1 MGNLINEKRPVIK
14 IETLELGPHAQ
25 KKIFLPK
32 ESGFDKHKTLAVW
45 FFAAIAI
52 GVALTSFL
60 IETGEHTAKAVD
72 NFFASRQQT
81 VALNSEKE
89 NLLLGSDD
97 QKEDEGISFYGGS
110 GNFVKATQKNAPR
123 VSSLSYLVGDIETG
137 EVIFE
142 KNPEFIFPIASV
154 SKLMTA
160 IVAKN
165 LLDAHS
171 HVVVSKS
178 SVNTYGT
185 QGGLYAGERILI
197 TDLLYPLLIESSNDA
212 AEVLADGLGR
222 DNFLKAMNNKAS
234 EIGMASTTFNDP
246 SGLSAKNVSS
256 TKDLFTLARFIH
268 KEHPEIWD
276 ITRVTEYGVLKHKWV
291 NSNRLMRKSSFIGG
305 KNGYTEEAFR
315 TTVSVFDLPFKVYGT
330 KDIVKRKVAVVI
342 LKSNERE
349 ADVDTI
355 LRFLESNFAF
365 SYEKDSIEGLGGSN

>member
-1 MGNLINEKRPVIK
+1 MGNLVNEKRPVIK

-45 FFAAIAI
+45 FFAAIAF

-60 IETGEHTAKAVD
+60 VETGEHTAKAVD
-72 NFFASRQQT
+72 NFFASKE
-81 VALNSEKE
+81 VALTENKE
-89 NLLLGSDD
+89 NLILGSDD
-97 QKEDEGISFYGGS
+97 QKEDEEVSFYTGA
-110 GNFVKATQKNAPR
+110 GNFVKATSKNPPKT
-123 VSSLSYLVGDIETG
+123 SSLSYLVGDIETG
-137 EVIFE
+137 EIIFE
-142 KNPEFIFPIASV
+142 KNPEFVFPIASV

-160 IVAKN
+160 IVAKE
-165 LLDAHS
+165 LLDLHNY
-171 HVVVSKS
+171 VVVSKS

-185 QGGLYAGERILI
+185 QGGLNSGERILI

-222 DNFLKAMNNKAS
+222 ENFLKAMNNKAVQ
-234 EIGMASTTFNDP
+234 IGMASTTYNDP
-246 SGLSAKNVSS
+246 SGLSPKNVSS
-256 TKDLFTLARFIH
+256 TKDLFVLAQFIN
-268 KEHPEIWD
+268 KNYPDIWD

-291 NSNRLMRKSSFIGG
+291 NSNRLMRKPSFIGG

-315 TTVSVFDLPFKVYGT
+315 TTVSVFDIPFKVFGT

-349 ADVDTI
+349 ADVDI
-355 LRFLESNFAF
+355 LLRFLESNFAF
-365 SYEKDSIEGLGGSN
+365 SYEKDSIEELGGTN

>member
-52 GVALTSFL
+52 GVSLTSFL
-60 IETGEHTAKAVD
+60 IETGEYTAKAVD
-72 NFFASRQQT
+72 NFFASKQQL

-89 NLLLGSDD
+89 NLILGSDD
-97 QKEDEGISFYGGS
+97 QEEEAVSFYMGA
-110 GNFVKATQKNAPR
+110 GNFVKATQKTSPR

-142 KNPEFIFPIASV
+142 KNPEFVFPIASV

-160 IVAKN
+160 IVAKD
-165 LLDAHS
+165 LLDAHN
-171 HVVVSKS
+171 HVVVTKS
-178 SVNTYGT
+178 SVDTYGT
-185 QGGLYAGERILI
+185 YGGLYSGERILI
-197 TDLLYPLLIESSNDA
+197 NDLLYPLLIESSNDA
-212 AEVLADGLGR
+212 AEVLATGLGR
-222 DNFLKAMNNKAS
+222 ENFLVAMNKKAS
-234 EIGMASTTFNDP
+234 EIGMASTTYNDP

-256 TKDLFTLARFIH
+256 TKDLFTLSRFIH
-268 KEHPEIWD
+268 TEHPEIWD
-276 ITRVTEYGVLKHKWV
+276 ITRVTEYGVLKHKWI

-315 TTVSVFDLPFKVYGT
+315 TTVSVFDIPFKVYGT
-330 KDIVKRKVAVVI
+330 KDIVKRKVSVVI

-349 ADVDTI
+349 ADVDI
-355 LRFLESNFAF
+355 LLRFLESNFAF
-365 SYEKDSIEGLGGSN
+365 SYEKASIEGLGGTN